1 MLILLW
7 LIFFIISSSIC
18 TRSTVQVPP
27 PPSLCLRP
35 KQRIR
40 LRLDLLK
47 LALDWRLRLVGD
59 ILCTENTDLSR
70 LTDPSPLLVSN

>member
-18 TRSTVQVPP
+18 ARSTVQVPP
-27 PPSLCLRP
+27 PSSLCLRP

-47 LALDWRLRLVGD
+47 LALDWRLHLVGD
-59 ILCTENTDLSR
+59 ILCTENIDLSR
-70 LTDPSPLLVSN
+70 LGRSFPTLGK